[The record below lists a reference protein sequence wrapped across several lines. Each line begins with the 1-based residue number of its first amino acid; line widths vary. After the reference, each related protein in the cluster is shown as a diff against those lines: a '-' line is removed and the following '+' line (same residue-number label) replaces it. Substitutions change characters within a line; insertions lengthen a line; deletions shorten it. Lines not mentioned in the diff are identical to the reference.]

1 MEKVIK
7 YLLEMSKIID
17 EVALDLNQVEFRLN
31 SLKVALGE
39 NVDEDKEADVI
50 DQFSSRV
57 Y

>member
-17 EVALDLNQVEFRLN
+17 EVALDLNQVEVRLN
-31 SLKVALGE
+31 SLKVAMGG

-50 DQFSSRV
+50 DQFSSRI